1 MKPFRKQTTVWRLDG
16 KKVPAGTPGAAK
28 EVIESRKWYG
38 TVRGRHVPL
47 CGDYQSAQRMLKK
60 LQADAELKRVG
71 LADPHGDSKATPLSA
86 HLADFEAHLIGKG
99 NTLAHVAATMRR
111 LRATVAGCGWK
122 SLADLSATKLE
133 VWLNS
138 KRGKRAP
145 ALPPGP
151 KEYSPGDVATLL
163 GCSRE
168 NVGKLIRT
176 NGLLAPAGEG
186 KARRMPR
193 ETVQALLDL
202 SGRGAG
208 PKTRNYYRKHLKH
221 FGTWLVKDRRSS
233 VNPFQHVELEPTDA
247 DVRRRRRA
255 ATVEELTKLITT
267 ARASRRVYRGLSG
280 PDRAML
286 YAVAFTT
293 GFRASA
299 LASLT
304 PTHFDFAADPPTVS
318 LAARN
323 NKSRKPKVNPLPADA
338 TGALTSYL
346 AGRPGREP
354 IWPGTWV
361 ATAADMLRADLADAG
376 IGYIAVEAG
385 ERSFLDFHAVGRH
398 SCLTHAARA
407 GVPLSVVQ
415 KLAGHASP
423 VTTARYVHTSDRE
436 VADAVRRLPAIA
448 GEAPPV
454 CTQFARTPC
463 PSRQPGAT
471 PDTEAAQGDR
481 VGTTTEP
488 SNPQGFVNSIQ
499 PKSIADMSGPA
510 RIRTENQ
517 GIMSP
522 LL

>member
-1 MKPFRKQTTVWRLDG
+1 MKPFRKQATVWRLAG
-16 KKVPAGTPGAAK
+16 KKVPPGTLGATK

-47 CGDYQSAQRMLKK
+47 CGDYQAAQRMLKK
-60 LQADAELKRVG
+60 LEADAELKRVG

-86 HLADFEAHLIGKG
+86 HLVDFEAHLTGKG
-99 NTLAHVAATMRR
+99 NTPAHVAATMRR
-111 LRATVAGCGWK
+111 LRGAVGGCGWK
-122 SLADLSATKLE
+122 SFADLSATKLE

-138 KRGKRAP
+138 KRGGRAA
-145 ALPPGP
+145 ALPPEP
-151 KEYSPGDVATLL
+151 KEYSPGEVAALL

-176 NGLLAPAGEG
+176 NALPAPTGEG

-193 ETVQALLDL
+193 ETVQSLIDL
-202 SGRGAG
+202 SGRGTG

-221 FGTWLVKDRRSS
+221 FGAWLVKDRRSS
-233 VNPFQHVELEPTDA
+233 ANPFQHVELEPTDA
-247 DVRRRRRA
+247 DVRRHRRA
-255 ATVEELTKLITT
+255 ATVEELAKLVTT
-267 ARASRRVYRGLSG
+267 ARASRRVYRGLTG
-280 PDRAML
+280 PDRAVL

-304 PTHFDFAADPPTVS
+304 PSHFALDADPPTVS

-323 NKSRKPKVNPLPADA
+323 NKSRKPKVNPLPKDA
-338 TGALTSYL
+338 AAALVEYL
-346 AGRPGREP
+346 AGRPGPEP
-354 IWPGTWV
+354 IWPGNWV

-407 GVPLSVVQ
+407 GVPLSVIQ

-423 VTTARYVHTSDRE
+423 VTTARYVHTSDPE
-436 VADAVRRLPAIA
+436 VLDAVRRLPAIA
-448 GEAPPV
+448 VEPSPV
-454 CTQFARTPC
+454 CTQFARALCKSGQPEAVEDNRTP
-463 PSRQPGAT
+463 PNGQV
-471 PDTEAAQGDR
+471 D
-481 VGTTTEP
+481 VTTELP
-488 SNPQGFVNSIQ
+488 NPQGFVNSIQ
-499 PKSIADMSGPA
+499 PKSIADNNGPA